1 MRTIQS
7 LRLDGLLSFAPGS
20 PAFDLG
26 ALNVLIPGN
35 SPIGCSSTSSATCGG
50 WANWERTRERR
61 RDHLEGGGEGK
72 NPQAARP
79 AADAHGGLR

>member
-35 SPIGCSSTSSATCGG
+35 SPIADWLQQYQLGDLWRMGELG
-50 WANWERTRERR
+50 AN
-61 RDHLEGGGEGK
+61 
-72 NPQAARP
+72 P
-79 AADAHGGLR
+79 